1 MGFLAPW
8 SSSAYL
14 LGGKEADD
22 ACLTKCCP
30 GLIFYNAAGP
40 SGEELRAANGA
51 IVGLMSAQPSGGGA
65 VRCVGMGLV
74 RGVDVNA
81 TGGPKLHILTPTPPE
96 VLPSVTELVAGSL
109 EIPPQLLHSSRY
121 VSPYI
126 SLFCLA
132 SEGTAAGKMKS
143 RNTLTRRAHT

>member
-1 MGFLAPW
+1 MF
-8 SSSAYL
+8 
-14 LGGKEADD
+14 
-22 ACLTKCCP
+22 CR
-30 GLIFYNAAGP
+30 AAGR

-51 IVGLMSAQPSGGGA
+51 IVGLMSAHPSGGA
-65 VRCVGMGLV
+65 MRCVGMGLV
-74 RGVDVNA
+74 RGVDVTA
-81 TGGPKLHILTPTPPE
+81 IDGPKLHILTPTPPD
-96 VLPSVTELVAGSL
+96 VLPAVTELVAGSL

-143 RNTLTRRAHT
+143 RNTLTRRAHA